1 MKYPFLFKITT
12 LIVVLS
18 CCSWGF
24 LAHKTIHQI
33 AIYSLPKKL
42 QIFFFKNVDYLVY
55 NSVRPDV
62 RRKDDPSEATKHFID
77 IDAPVFGK
85 NSLVIFTHFYGII
98 FVAIAISKNS
108 KFH

>member
-1 MKYPFLFKITT
+1 MKVTT
-12 LIVVLS
+12 IFVILT

-42 QIFFFKNVDYLVY
+42 QVFFFKNIDYLVY

-62 RRKDDPSEATKHFID
+62 RRKDDPTEATKHFID
-77 IDAPVFGK
+77 IDTPIFGK
-85 NSLVIFTHFYGII
+85 TPLDSIDRKSV
-98 FVAIAISKNS
+98 V
-108 KFH
+108 